1 MTPDYDRLFA
11 VGTHLMTTNDAY
23 SYLDSLG
30 FHKIKPGL
38 ERIKSLLRRLGSPH
52 EKVPAV
58 IVGGTNGKGSVT
70 SAISSVLR
78 AEGYL
83 TGDYTSP
90 HLINLTER
98 IKLGGEEIGP
108 EELAALILRVKD
120 AADAE
125 GESPSYFEVVT
136 AAAFLYFAERAA
148 DFMVLEVGMGGRWD
162 ATNVTTPHVS
172 VITNVSKDHTEYLG
186 NTITAIALEKACII
200 KPGVPVVTAAGGSA
214 LRVIKEY
221 ARDAGSRI
229 YVYGKDYGSSGVGTS
244 SFSYSGRE
252 WRLGGLSSNLA
263 GPYQLDNLSTAI
275 SALETLSLD
284 CGVSISERNV
294 RKGISDIR
302 WPGRLE
308 TLRENPPLILDS
320 AHNPGGGKAL
330 AKALQTL
337 YPGTMFTFL
346 LGMLDDK
353 QHAPFLKEIAPLAGK
368 LIITEVPS
376 SRTAPA
382 EKLLAA
388 ASRYIHCDMEII
400 EDYASAYE
408 KLLRL
413 NEPSCI
419 AGSVYLA
426 GAIRKLIGSGAK
438 VDVL

>member
-1 MTPDYDRLFA
+1 
-11 VGTHLMTTNDAY
+11 MTTNDAY

-52 EKVPAV
+52 EKVPVV

-90 HLINLTER
+90 HLVNLTER
-98 IKLGGEEIGP
+98 IKLGGEEISP
-108 EELAALILRVKD
+108 DELAALILRVKD
-120 AADAE
+120 AADAG

-136 AAAFLYFAERAA
+136 AAAFVYFAERGA
-148 DFMVLEVGMGGRWD
+148 DFAVLEVGMGGRWD
-162 ATNVTTPHVS
+162 ATNVTTPLVS
-172 VITNVSKDHTEYLG
+172 VITNVSKDHMEYLG
-186 NTITAIALEKACII
+186 RTIPVIALEKACII
-200 KPGVPVVTAAGGSA
+200 KPGVPVVTAARGSA
-214 LRVIKEY
+214 LKVIREY
-221 ARDAGSRI
+221 ARDTGSRV
-229 YVYGKDYGSSGVGTS
+229 YVYGKDYKSSGGGTS
-244 SFSYSGRE
+244 DFTYPGRK
-252 WRLGGLSSNLA
+252 WKLAGLSSNLA
-263 GPYQLDNLSTAI
+263 GPYQLENLSTAI

-284 CGVSISERNV
+284 CGVGISEKSV
-294 RKGISDIR
+294 REGISNIR

-308 TLRENPPLILDS
+308 TLRESPPLILDS

-330 AKALQTL
+330 AKALRTL
-337 YPGTMFTFL
+337 YPGTRFTFL

-353 QHAPFLKEIAPLAGK
+353 QHAPFLKEIAGVAGK

-382 EKLLAA
+382 QKLLSI
-388 ASRYIHCDMEII
+388 ASRYLQCDIRII
-400 EDYASAYE
+400 EDYASAYDE
-408 KLLRL
+408 LMGM

-438 VDVL
+438 ADVL

>member
-1 MTPDYDRLFA
+1 
-11 VGTHLMTTNDAY
+11 MTTNDAY

-38 ERIKSLLRRLGSPH
+38 ERIESLLRRLGSPH
-52 EKVPAV
+52 ERVPAV

-90 HLINLTER
+90 HLVNLTER
-98 IKLGGEEIGP
+98 IKLGGEEIDP
-108 EELAALILRVKD
+108 DTLAEIILRVKD
-120 AADAE
+120 AADAG

-136 AAAFLYFAERAA
+136 AAAFVYFAESGA
-148 DFMVLEVGMGGRWD
+148 DFAVLEVGMGGRWD
-162 ATNVTTPHVS
+162 ATNVTTPRVS

-186 NTITAIALEKACII
+186 RTIGAIALEKACII
-200 KPGVPVVTAAGGSA
+200 KPGVPVVTAARGRA
-214 LRVIKEY
+214 LDVIRSY
-221 ARDAGSRI
+221 ARGTDSRI
-229 YVYGKDYGSSGVGTS
+229 YVYGKDYKSSGGGTS
-244 SFSYSGRE
+244 DFAYTGRK
-252 WRLGGLSSNLA
+252 WKLAGLSSNLA
-263 GPYQLDNLSTAI
+263 GSYQLENLSTAI

-284 CGVSISERNV
+284 CGVGISEKSV
-294 RKGISDIR
+294 RKGISNVR

-308 TLRENPPLILDS
+308 TLRESPPLILDS

-330 AKALQTL
+330 AKALRTL
-337 YPGTMFTFL
+337 YPETRFTFL

-353 QHAPFLKEIAPLAGK
+353 QHAPFLREIEGVAGK

-382 EKLLAA
+382 QKLLSV
-388 ASRYIHCDMEII
+388 ASRYLHCDIRII
-400 EDYASAYE
+400 EDYASAYGE
-408 KLLRL
+408 LLYMK
-413 NEPSCI
+413 EPSCI

-438 VDVL
+438 ADVL